1 MMKRLRLICMMFLV
15 LHTVR
20 CDLPEQL
27 LLHRHVTVDTGSQNY
42 PLMEGQYIT
51 YTCPP
56 GLVLTGPNASECM
69 ENGEWEPDPRGAH
82 CIGDYII

>member
-1 MMKRLRLICMMFLV
+1 MMFLV
-15 LHTVR
+15 LHTVS

-27 LLHRHVTVDTGSQNY
+27 LLHRHVTVHVDTGSQNY
-42 PLMEGQYIT
+42 PLMKGQYIT

-69 ENGEWEPDPRGAH
+69 ENGEWEPDPREAH
-82 CIGDYII
+82 CIGDYMY